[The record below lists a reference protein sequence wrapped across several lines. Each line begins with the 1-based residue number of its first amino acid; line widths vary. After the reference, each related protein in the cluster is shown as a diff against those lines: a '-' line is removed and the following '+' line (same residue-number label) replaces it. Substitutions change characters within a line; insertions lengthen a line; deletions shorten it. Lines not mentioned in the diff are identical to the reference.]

1 VPTHQVFN
9 VPTPWAGVNLFDDDR
24 ALVAALSGAGADP
37 AQLRR
42 LSSLGEQAGSAEA
55 QDWARLANLYPPVL
69 RSHDRYG
76 NRIDE
81 VEFHPSWHRLMGVA
95 VANGL
100 HAAPWADPSPQAHL
114 VRAAGFYVWGQVEQG
129 HACPISM
136 TYAVLPAL
144 RHSPHLAAEYEP
156 GLTSLSYDFGLRA
169 PGGKSGLLAGMAMT
183 EKQGGSDV
191 RANTTRARPNA
202 DGSYS
207 ITGHKWFC
215 SAPMC
220 DLFLVLAQAEAG
232 LSCFLAPRVLPDGS
246 RNDFALQ
253 RLKDKL
259 GNRSN
264 ASSEVEFD
272 GTVGWLVGAE
282 GRGVRT
288 ILEMVSMTRL
298 DCVIGSAA
306 VQRAALT
313 QALHHIGGR
322 DAFGARLSSQPLMQE
337 VVADLAVEVQA
348 AAALFLRLAT
358 AVDRAEAP
366 LLRLAVAAEKFWV
379 CKRTPMVV
387 GEALECLG
395 GAGYVEESPLPRYF
409 RESPLNSIWEG
420 SGSVIA
426 LDVVRAASREPES
439 AQALQDELALSA
451 GADSRLDAAAD
462 QLAKRLAALGAD
474 PDADA
479 RAARGLA
486 GLLARTLQASL
497 LVRAAGSDAGAAAVA
512 EAFLASRLNGAGPDV
527 FGSGAS
533 GSQRVAGQGRTVDAV
548 LDYCDPNRAASRR

>member
-1 VPTHQVFN
+1 MSTSSTTTGRCRRRCRRPT
-9 VPTPWAGVNLFDDDR
+9 
-24 ALVAALSGAGADP
+24 SG
-37 AQLRR
+37 QLRR
-42 LSSLGEQAGSAEA
+42 LSLLGQQAGSAEA

-81 VEFHPSWHRLMGVA
+81 VEFHPSWHQLMGVA
-95 VANGL
+95 VGNGL
-100 HAAPWADPSPQAHL
+100 HAAPWADPSPNAHL
-114 VRAAGFYVWGQVEQG
+114 VRAAGFYVWGQLEQG
-129 HACPISM
+129 HGCPISM

-144 RHSPHLAAEYEP
+144 RHSPRLAAEYEP

-169 PGGKSGLLAGMAMT
+169 PAAKSGLLAGMAMT

-191 RANTTRARPNA
+191 RANTTRATPNA

-220 DLFLVLAQAEAG
+220 DLFLVLAQAESG
-232 LSCFLAPRVLPDGS
+232 LSCFLVPRVLPDGS
-246 RNDFALQ
+246 RNAFALQ

-264 ASSEVEFD
+264 ASSEVEFEAS
-272 GTVGWLVGAE
+272 TGWLVGAE

-313 QALHHIGGR
+313 QAMHHIAGR
-322 DAFGARLSSQPLMQE
+322 DAFGARLSGQPLMRE
-337 VVADLAVEVQA
+337 VVADLAVEAQA

-366 LLRLAVAAEKFWV
+366 LLRLALAAAKFWV

-420 SGSVIA
+420 SGNVIA

-439 AQALQDELALSA
+439 VQALQDELALSA

-462 QLAKRLAALGAD
+462 QLAKRLAAWAPTRTPMPARPAAWPACWPARCRPACWSGRPGQLTPSRRRCRRRGVPGQPSGRIRTRRVRLGGR
-474 PDADA
+474 PG
-479 RAARGLA
+479 R
-486 GLLARTLQASL
+486 
-497 LVRAAGSDAGAAAVA
+497 
-512 EAFLASRLNGAGPDV
+512 P
-527 FGSGAS
+527 
-533 GSQRVAGQGRTVDAV
+533 GQVEAV
-548 LDYCDPNRAASRR
+548 LEHCDPNRTAARASPDRAMPA